1 VFPVTSRIAIVLACA
16 AALLSQAR
24 AQNQEAPADKKPA
37 AEQPPPARRPKVA
50 NPEGDYRENV
60 SKRLEQ
66 EYREKFKKPENAG
79 EYWAAIKHEIEVG
92 RFALAGE
99 LIKGMLDVT
108 KDEGAKDLL
117 PLEEEDGLS
126 AFLRLRVVPTWVDD
140 PNLNQAIR
148 DKINK
153 ETRANVEELI
163 ARVSNVLQKYLAN
176 ADRMKQLIKTLPAS
190 DDDRTYA
197 VRQIKRSGAMAVPYL
212 IEALRQTPTT
222 DDLHQILLDTL
233 AQLDET
239 CELPILA
246 ALDFKE
252 PGLRIELIGV
262 LKNRADPRAVAEL
275 WHIAANQDS
284 GASKQATEALAY
296 FLGTSNLP
304 PAKQALTREAEK
316 YYQHKVTFSN
326 PEAVQIWRA
335 ENNQLTPSTANA
347 SQAEEYYALRY
358 ARQALDIDPAY
369 RPAQLVFLSTA
380 LEKGYERAGID
391 QPLEKGAPEVKEL
404 LKVVNGDL
412 VKAVLQRALDERRL
426 PVILGAVRALGD
438 RGETSA
444 ARTEPG
450 RLPLLVQA
458 LDYPDRRVQLAA
470 ADALLRMPGR
480 PLYGAKARV
489 VDVLR
494 RALAGSAAATVLIGD
509 ANSSRAETVAQALR
523 KAGFD
528 AVAVRSGREVMSRL
542 NTASDVDAVLVDSG
556 ISYPELP
563 FLLGQLRADVNSG
576 LLPVIVTTAER
587 FSESTPFER
596 QQKLQRLADHY
607 RNVWVM
613 PATFSPE
620 NLKTAVTTRI
630 AEASGKGVSE
640 EERKA
645 SSGLAMYWLKRMATG
660 ETPGYDV
667 RPAEGE
673 IINALNS
680 DDLAVLAIEAV
691 GRFSDPE
698 AQRSLARLVLDRS
711 RRPELRAAA
720 ALELERNIEQ
730 FGARLT
736 SDQVGQ
742 IDGLFQAL
750 ATDPKLSG
758 LRANVALVIGSLRPD
773 AQRTGTRL
781 QRYSPALPSAAPEPV
796 PAPGKEKPDKDNPDT
811 DKSDTDKDKDK

>member
-1 VFPVTSRIAIVLACA
+1 MFPFTSRIAIALACA
-16 AALLSQAR
+16 AALLSQAH
-24 AQNQEAPADKKPA
+24 AQDQEAPAKKPA
-37 AEQPPPARRPKVA
+37 EQEPSPVRKPKVA
-50 NPEGDYRENV
+50 NPEADYRESV

-66 EYREKFKKPENAG
+66 EYRQSFKKPENAA

-99 LIKGMLDVT
+99 LIKGLLDVT

-126 AFLRLRVVPTWVDD
+126 AFLRLRVVPMWVDD

-153 ETRANVEELI
+153 EARGNVEELI

-190 DDDRTYA
+190 DEDRTYA

-212 IEALRQTPTT
+212 IEALRQAPTT

-233 AQLDET
+233 VQLDET

-246 ALDFKE
+246 ALDIKE

-296 FLGTSNLP
+296 FLGTTNLP

-316 YYQHKVTFSN
+316 YYQHKVRFSN
-326 PEAVQIWRA
+326 PEAVQIWQA
-335 ENNQLTPSTANA
+335 ENNELKPSTANA

-404 LKVVNGDL
+404 LKVVHGDL
-412 VKAVLQRALDERRL
+412 VRAVLQRALDERRL

-450 RLPLLVQA
+450 RSPLLVQA

-470 ADALLRMPGR
+470 ADGLLRMPGR
-480 PLYGAKARV
+480 PVYGAEARV

-494 RALAGSAAATVLIGD
+494 RALAGSAATTVLIGD
-509 ANSSRAETVAQALR
+509 ANSDRAGAIAQALR

-528 AVAVRSGREVMSRL
+528 AVAVRSGREVMNRL

-556 ISYPELP
+556 IPYPELP

-607 RNVWVM
+607 RNVWIM

-620 NLKTAVTTRI
+620 NLKTAITTRI
-630 AEASGKGVSE
+630 AEASGKGLSE
-640 EERKA
+640 EERRA

-680 DDLAVLAIEAV
+680 DDLALLAIEAV

-711 RRPELRAAA
+711 RRPELRAAT

-730 FGARLT
+730 FGRRLT
-736 SDQVGQ
+736 ADQVAQ
-742 IDGLFQAL
+742 IDGLFQSL
-750 ATDPKLSG
+750 ATNPKLSG

-773 AQRTGTRL
+773 AGRTGTRL
-781 QRYSPALPSAAPEPV
+781 QRYSPALPSHA
-796 PAPGKEKPDKDNPDT
+796 PAPAPAKENPDK
-811 DKSDTDKDKDK
+811 DKSDTDKDK